1 MLFLY
6 VILGILALLILL
18 LIAYLRIQIFYTND
32 IFSLYFCIGPIR
44 YKVPMQKNTH
54 YRTLAKKLRKK
65 KLSAPSAI
73 SQKKEK
79 KKSQALE
86 ELRGDL
92 PMPVF
97 LKKLK
102 DLLIGA
108 AQRYAKKL
116 HIQIERLRI
125 TVGTGNPATTG
136 ISYGICAQSTAYLLE
151 FLDTAVTLTPL
162 KKDAVQIHADFTG
175 TWDAEIKGTVK
186 IRIIHLLQALFKVF
200 FSLKSYTDDN
210 SNTQQR
216 FNNKV

>member
-1 MLFLY
+1 
-6 VILGILALLILL
+6 
-18 LIAYLRIQIFYTND
+18 
-32 IFSLYFCIGPIR
+32 
-44 YKVPMQKNTH
+44 MQKNTH

-73 SQKKEK
+73 PQKKER

-102 DLLIGA
+102 DILIQA
-108 AQRYAKKL
+108 AGRYAKKL
-116 HIQIERLRI
+116 HIQIDRLRI
-125 TVGTGNPATTG
+125 TVGSENAAVTG

-151 FLDTAVTLTPL
+151 FLDTAVTLTPI
-162 KKDAVQIHADFTG
+162 KKNAVQIQADFTG
-175 TWDAEIKGTVK
+175 TWGAEIKGTVK
-186 IRIIHLLQALFKVF
+186 IRIIHLLQVLFKVF
-200 FSLKSYTDDN
+200 FSLKSYTDQDMN
-210 SNTQQR
+210 PQQR